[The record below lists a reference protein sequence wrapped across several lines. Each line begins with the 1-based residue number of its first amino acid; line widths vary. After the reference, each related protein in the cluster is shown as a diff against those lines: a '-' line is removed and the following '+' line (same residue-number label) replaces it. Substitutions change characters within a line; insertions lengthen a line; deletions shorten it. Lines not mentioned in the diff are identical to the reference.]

1 MGPPMKLLTVVEAA
15 ERLGMKPATI
25 RLWLAKRKLGHV
37 KLSRAVRVPES
48 EVERMIEEGTIPAR
62 EPRRGR

>member
-1 MGPPMKLLTVVEAA
+1 MRLLTVNETA

-25 RLWLAKRKLGHV
+25 RLWLAQRKLGHV

-48 EVERMIEEGTIPAR
+48 EVERMIEENTIPAR
-62 EPRRGR
+62 ELRRGHQ